1 MFREQTLLA
10 TAFYMSG
17 YLCRKKNM
25 HFGHPLMTG
34 LILLLVPAIAACFIK
49 LNMVTVQGWL
59 VLIDYV
65 IAMAGTMG
73 VVLLS
78 RELSRHHIAPIFT
91 YIGDKT
97 LYILVFHFLAFK
109 LVSFGYLYFNGLPIE
124 FLTSFPVLE
133 ETNSRMWV
141 VYVISGIILSL
152 AIWELIHKVKSCV
165 PYGFN
170 SLRQWD

>member
-1 MFREQTLLA
+1 M
-10 TAFYMSG
+10 
-17 YLCRKKNM
+17 
-25 HFGHPLMTG
+25 
-34 LILLLVPAIAACFIK
+34 LV
-49 LNMVTVQGWL
+49 
-59 VLIDYV
+59 DYV

-78 RELSRHHIAPIFT
+78 RELSGHHIAPIFT

-124 FLTSFPVLE
+124 LLTSFPVLE
-133 ETNSRMWV
+133 ETNSRMWI
-141 VYVISGIILSL
+141 VYVISGIILPL

-165 PYGFN
+165 PYRFN
-170 SLRQWD
+170 SLR